1 MLNNQIAAGGQ
12 RANHDWLSFQDI
24 EREGNGYPRASTL
37 SVWKSVNRHDFR
49 GIVTMIGGKP
59 RVRRD
64 RWEEWLESRRLGG
77 VAA

>member
-1 MLNNQIAAGGQ
+1 MQSNQIAAGEV
-12 RANHDWLSFQDI
+12 RAGNDWLSFQDI

-37 SVWKSVNRHDFR
+37 SVWKSVNRHNFR
-49 GIVTMIGGKP
+49 NIVTMIGGKP

-64 RWEEWLESRRLGG
+64 RWEDWLESRRLGG